1 MWIDFDTVEV
11 SIKNLRRAGIRTFL
25 TLIGV
30 IIGIAAIVS
39 LLSIGQGLSVAVEQ
53 QFEQL
58 GSNTIF
64 VIPGAASIGSGS
76 SSFGLSP
83 EITPSDLS
91 RIESTRGVESA
102 IPIYSRSA
110 VFEFNNQKISVSI
123 MAVEAGK
130 ADLFQ
135 NTGFMDV
142 QEGSMITRND
152 SSGILIGNS
161 VAFDTFDRDLSIR
174 KKVLLNGIE
183 YTVRGILKKQTSSFG
198 GGPSTGNSIYMS
210 LDAFNRLDPTAVI
223 TPSIVFVKTLTKEDV
238 VDTTAKIKADLERK
252 YGEKSFTV
260 YSSDQILEQI
270 NQILSLIT
278 LFLAGVGGIS
288 LIVGGIGIMNAMIT
302 SVMERTKEI
311 GVMKAL
317 GASNNKI
324 LMIFVL
330 ESAFIGGIGGLIG
343 IIVGYGLASVI
354 AIVGSA
360 TGFNLVAAFS
370 LEITIGALLFSM
382 LIGMISGILPA
393 IRAAKLDP
401 VAALR
406 YE

>member
-1 MWIDFDTVEV
+1 MVIDLDTVEV
-11 SIKNLRRAGIRTFL
+11 SAKNLRRAGIRTFL

-64 VIPGAASIGSGS
+64 VIPGSASVGSGNS
-76 SSFGLSP
+76 SYGLRP
-83 EITPSDLS
+83 QISDADIS

-102 IPIYSRSA
+102 IPIYARSA
-110 VFEFNNQKISVSI
+110 VMEFNNQRINVSI
-123 MAVEAGK
+123 NAVEAKK

-142 QEGSMITRND
+142 EEGTMIAKND

-161 VAFDTFDRDLSIR
+161 VAYDTFDRDLSIR
-174 KKVLLNGIE
+174 KKVLLNGVE
-183 YTVRGILKKQTSSFG
+183 FDVRGILKKQNSSFG
-198 GGPSTGNSIYMS
+198 GGPSTGSTIYMS
-210 LDAFNRLDPTAVI
+210 LDAFNRLDPASTI
-223 TPSIVFVKTLTKEDV
+223 SPSIVFVKTYTKEDV
-238 VDTTAKIKADLERK
+238 TDAAEKIKKDLERK

-278 LFLAGVGGIS
+278 IFLAGVGGIS

-324 LMIFVL
+324 LTIFVL
-330 ESAFIGGIGGLIG
+330 EAGFIGGIGGIVG
-343 IIVGYGLASVI
+343 IIVGYALASVI
-354 AIVGSA
+354 AVVGTA
-360 TGFNLVAAFS
+360 TGFNLVAYFGM
-370 LEITIGALLFSM
+370 EITIGAFIFSM
-382 LIGMISGILPA
+382 LVGMVSGIIPA
-393 IRAAKLDP
+393 IRAAQLDP
-401 VAALR
+401 VNALR